1 MINPHKRFS
10 DGLIELNIF
19 FSFQKSEVQ
28 KKFWITQF
36 IFLSK
41 SGRIFF
47 HIFRYELE
55 NH

>member
-1 MINPHKRFS
+1 MINQQKGLPDR
-10 DGLIELNIF
+10 LIELIIL

-28 KKFWITQF
+28 KKFRVIQF

-41 SGRIFF
+41 FGRIFF

>member
-1 MINPHKRFS
+1 MINQHKRFS
-10 DGLIELNIF
+10 DGLIELIIF

-28 KKFWITQF
+28 KKFRITQF

-41 SGRIFF
+41 SGGIFF